1 MTAIATRS
9 GRVSLSPEAMA
20 FLGKPRVT
28 VRPTRSVRL
37 LTGGEAD
44 EDLASPAHPVLP
56 TIPTFR
62 EDTMPK
68 TSTTE
73 APKPKRKYTRRK
85 AAAMPDPTIRSEVVE
100 TLLEPAKSTPDC
112 VFSIDSTGALL
123 IRRGDH
129 GMEIS
134 AEEVDRLQSFMD
146 TTKRLWHPES
156 RPA

>member
-1 MTAIATRS
+1 M
-9 GRVSLSPEAMA
+9 SLSQEAMA
-20 FLGKPRVT
+20 FLGTPRVT
-28 VRPTRSVRL
+28 LEPTRSVRL
-37 LTGGEAD
+37 LTGREPPEELANEAPPG
-44 EDLASPAHPVLP
+44 LPNIPV
-56 TIPTFR
+56 FR

-100 TLLEPAKSTPDC
+100 RLLEPTKATQDC
-112 VFSIDSTGALL
+112 IFSIDSTGALL

-146 TTKRLWHPES
+146 TTKRLWEPES